1 MTIREL
7 LIKIGFNVD
16 KSGVGQADAA
26 MGGLEKRASSLGS
39 AVGALG
45 AAFGMAFAV
54 REVFQMADAWANVE
68 GRIGLVTK
76 GAEDQSQAFDKVYEL
91 SNKTRQLFDTTG
103 DLFYKLS
110 NASHEFGASQE
121 DVLRVTETV
130 NKALVAGGAS
140 TSESKATVLQLG
152 QALASGRLQGD
163 ELRSLDENA
172 SNLMREV
179 AKNFGV
185 TIGELKKMGAEGK
198 LTSKE
203 VFEAIKKSSA
213 VIDAQFE
220 KMPTT
225 IGQATTVSMNIV
237 GKFFRDIEKETGV
250 FKGIAGGVVW
260 VFTNIDKGIRGI
272 ASSVGG
278 FKNLIKLL
286 GLTIMGLGVAFAWL
300 KWDAIVGGILK
311 ARKAMWLFLTT
322 PATWVFIAMAA
333 AVVLVALALEDL
345 YYWITGG
352 NSVLGKY
359 LGSWEDFKTKVTT
372 WITNMKDTF
381 FNFLN
386 GMLTSFAQ
394 WSSSFLT
401 GFAQWCSLMLTLF
414 AQLVVSMITG
424 FIDLM
429 VGIYTIA
436 MQYFNMVYDVFVFIF
451 TAIINHFMLVAQL
464 FMQIITGDFAGAF
477 DTLGAMWEN
486 MKNSAVTAFNTIMQ
500 YAGNL
505 LSFLTPIAQTI
516 GKIMGFNLGNI
527 NMSTFSNLDI
537 AGSGGKSNGVNVTV
551 NQELPPGTPAQQA
564 SFVQDATQEAADS
577 MFRATLYTEYAT

>member
-1 MTIREL
+1 M
-7 LIKIGFNVD
+7 LISIGFNVD
-16 KSGVGQADAA
+16 KSQVTQADKA
-26 MGGLEKRASSLGS
+26 MDGLKDKASSLGG
-39 AVGALG
+39 AMGALG
-45 AAFGMAFAV
+45 AALGMAFAV
-54 REVFQMADAWANVE
+54 KELFAMADGWANVE
-68 GRIGLVTK
+68 ARIGLVTK
-76 GAEDQSQAFDKVYEL
+76 GAEDQAQAFDKVYQL
-91 SNKTRQLFDTTG
+91 SQDTRQSLETTG

-130 NKALVAGGAS
+130 NKALVAGGAG
-140 TSESKATVLQLG
+140 TQEAKATVLQLG

-185 TIGELKKMGAEGK
+185 TIGDLKKMGAEGK

-250 FKGIAGGVVW
+250 FKGIASGVVW
-260 VFTNIDKGIRGI
+260 VFTSIDKGIRGI

-286 GLTIMGLGVAFAWL
+286 GLTIMGLGVAFAYI
-300 KWDAIVGGILK
+300 KWGAIMQGIT
-311 ARKAMWLFLTT
+311 AVRKAMILL
-322 PATWVFIAMAA
+322 AMNPLMWKFVLIAA

-352 NSVLGKY
+352 ESVLGKY
-359 LGSWEDFKTKVTT
+359 LGSWEDFKTKVITWTT
-372 WITNMKDTF
+372 DMKNTF
-381 FNFLN
+381 FDWLISMFTAF
-386 GMLTSFAQ
+386 GQ
-394 WSSSFLT
+394 WVSSIIT
-401 GFAQWCSLMLTLF
+401 GFAQFASSLLTAF
-414 AQLVVSMITG
+414 AQWVANMIAG
-424 FIDLM
+424 F
-429 VGIYTIA
+429 VGFFSNIGQMWDDMKNYAISVLS
-436 MQYFNMVYDVFVFIF
+436 QIG
-451 TAIINHFMLVAQL
+451 TAIGTYVLSKLGWAGQAIAKLAGM
-464 FMQIITGDFAGAF
+464 DFTKG
-477 DTLGAMWEN
+477 MN
-486 MKNSAVTAFNTIMQ
+486 VNTNFGM
-500 YAGNL
+500 
-505 LSFLTPIAQTI
+505 
-516 GKIMGFNLGNI
+516 NI
-527 NMSTFSNLDI
+527 NPNLDMM
-537 AGSGGKSNGVNVTV
+537 GSSRNGGMNITV

-564 SFVQDATQEAADS
+564 SFVQNATEQAADGLFS
-577 MFRATLYTEYAT
+577 QRLVLGMQYGD